1 MLIFGASG
9 LLTLEF
15 EKFDHKFCLEVGP
28 GDFGL
33 SLRGVRVASIA
44 YLAFWGL
51 YAAYML
57 VKVLSKNYT
66 VMVPVIFYYCK
77 DMFLC
82 LIFLAFFCGGNVF
95 WMMVKFSKL
104 YHELPFAYI
113 ETTIYLQNILFIAFL
128 CMRRCCRQSPNK
140 PMATDLPYQ
149 RSLEIATYSKPKITV
164 SDGLLQIPQE
174 KFTQKKPS
182 DPGEANALSPQLQE
196 SN

>member
-1 MLIFGASG
+1 LLIFGASG

-33 SLRGVRVASIA
+33 SLRGIRVASVS
-44 YLAFWGL
+44 YLAFWVL

-57 VKVLSKNYT
+57 VKVLTKNYT

-82 LIFLAFFCGGNVF
+82 LIFLAFFCCGNVF

-113 ETTIYLQNILFIAFL
+113 ETTIYLQNILFIGFL
-128 CMRRCCRQSPNK
+128 CMRKCCRQSPNK
-140 PMATDLPYQ
+140 PIAIDLPYQ
-149 RSLEIATYSKPKITV
+149 RTIKKATNSKPKITV
-164 SDGLLQIPQE
+164 SDGVLQIPQE
-174 KFTQKKPS
+174 KFMQKKPT
-182 DPGEANALSPQLQE
+182 DNGKANPLSPQL
-196 SN
+196 